1 MFTTGNAF
9 RTALRDLLGR
19 HMAGSLMSNL
29 AALGTT
35 KLIVSP
41 LRHGQDKALPGEPN
55 NSPVSVL
62 QQALQSFF
70 SDVVWNSFKAKV
82 SANTNQSNR
91 LDFQEAIAFNV
102 QDTAILRS
110 LRELRQPVETMIEML
125 SPLDGE
131 EMRSMEE
138 GEITQVPFGTGA
150 RALRKALEQLRDE
163 MRTRSVSIESVQYAL
178 EQLATRSGD
187 ASEALPDSRLL
198 VALTKQLSDLWQN
211 LVKNEELSEWQEG
224 VI

>member
-1 MFTTGNAF
+1 MK
-9 RTALRDLLGR
+9 LL
-19 HMAGSLMSNL
+19 L
-29 AALGTT
+29 T
-35 KLIVSP
+35 
-41 LRHGQDKALPGEPN
+41 
-55 NSPVSVL
+55 
-62 QQALQSFF
+62 
-70 SDVVWNSFKAKV
+70 
-82 SANTNQSNR
+82 
-91 LDFQEAIAFNV
+91 
-102 QDTAILRS
+102 
-110 LRELRQPVETMIEML
+110 
-125 SPLDGE
+125 
-131 EMRSMEE
+131 MEE

>member
-1 MFTTGNAF
+1 
-9 RTALRDLLGR
+9 
-19 HMAGSLMSNL
+19 MAGSLMSNL

>member
-1 MFTTGNAF
+1 
-9 RTALRDLLGR
+9 
-19 HMAGSLMSNL
+19 LMSNS